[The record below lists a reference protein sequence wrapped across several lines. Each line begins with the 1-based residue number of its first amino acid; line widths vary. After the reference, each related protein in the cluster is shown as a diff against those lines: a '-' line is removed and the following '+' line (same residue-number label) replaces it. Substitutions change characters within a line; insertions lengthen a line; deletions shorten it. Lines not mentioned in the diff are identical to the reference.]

1 MEEEGERGR
10 LKEKEGE
17 VDREKEGEVDR
28 DKEGE
33 R

>member
-17 VDREKEGEVDR
+17 VDREKEREIDR
-28 DKEGE
+28 EKEGE